1 MTITIRSN
9 TDILPAE
16 TSSRQRWLYSIAN
29 LGNSIPYQAVG
40 AVLLFFYTDVKH
52 MPAGWAAI
60 AMSIYGI
67 YNALNNPLLGYL
79 QDRTRSRWGRRLPY
93 ILFST
98 LPYALA
104 FILLW
109 TPPFDGRQNPVG
121 LLFYFIFFLFLWE
134 GLGTAVS
141 TAYYSLFP
149 EMYTSYQERTDV
161 AVRMNAVEVVGMII
175 GAALAPVLSEAI
187 GYFPM
192 SVLFA
197 LMAGGAMYLGLPA
210 MFERRSYQEEKP
222 IPLSVALKA
231 TFVNR
236 SFVAVVVAQ
245 TLRFFA
251 TNTLTIGMMFYM
263 KYSVKTDPGLTTII
277 LGVVFISAGAFLWP
291 WRRFVARHL
300 STRTTTMLAYAATGL
315 AVIPLGF
322 AHSTAMAIVGGVF
335 IGFGLAGLNLV
346 GDVIMADVVDEDD
359 VKTGQRRAGMF
370 FGLSSLWTIL
380 SSSLVALIFG
390 WVTRTYGYDT
400 VLAVQPAS
408 VDLGFRVFM
417 TIPPAIGCM
426 LAIVA
431 LWFYPLHGERLAA
444 VRTALAARSAEK

>member
-1 MTITIRSN
+1 
-9 TDILPAE
+9 
-16 TSSRQRWLYSIAN
+16 
-29 LGNSIPYQAVG
+29 
-40 AVLLFFYTDVKH
+40 
-52 MPAGWAAI
+52 
-60 AMSIYGI
+60 
-67 YNALNNPLLGYL
+67 
-79 QDRTRSRWGRRLPY
+79 
-93 ILFST
+93 
-98 LPYALA
+98 
-104 FILLW
+104 
-109 TPPFDGRQNPVG
+109 
-121 LLFYFIFFLFLWE
+121 
-134 GLGTAVS
+134 
-141 TAYYSLFP
+141 
-149 EMYTSYQERTDV
+149 
-161 AVRMNAVEVVGMII
+161 
-175 GAALAPVLSEAI
+175 
-187 GYFPM
+187 
-192 SVLFA
+192 
-197 LMAGGAMYLGLPA
+197 AGGAMYLGLPA

-263 KYSVKTDPGLTTII
+263 KYSVKADPGLTTII

-335 IGFGLAGLNLV
+335 IGLGLAGLNLV

-400 VLAVQPAS
+400 ALAVQPAS

-426 LAIVA
+426 MAIVA
-431 LWFYPLHGERLAA
+431 LWFYPLHGERLARVKA
-444 VRTALAARSAEK
+444 ALAARNAEK